1 MTLTMNNCT
10 LCPRR
15 CGVDRTVRTGVCGCG
30 DTMRVARAALHMW
43 EEPCLSGER
52 GSGAVFFAGCPLHC
66 IFCQNSAI
74 SGGDTGRAYTPE
86 ELAAEFLRLQG
97 EGAANINLVTAG
109 QWATGVHEAIRIAR
123 SGLPKSGAALS
134 RLAASDAGGSDDGR
148 ALSRLHIPI
157 VWNSSGYETEETL
170 ELLADDIDI
179 YLPDLKYMC
188 PELARQFS
196 HAADYPEVARRAI
209 GRMTEAA
216 GEPAFDAE
224 GYMTRGV
231 IVRVLVLP
239 GHRDEACRV
248 IGYLHETYGDRIY
261 ISILNQYTPP
271 ARKLAYAE
279 LNRRLTRYEYDR
291 VVEYA
296 RSLSV
301 ENGFIQVGQTASES
315 FIPEFNTSP
324 NAYPRSGCSATH
336 TCDPLEAL
344 RRR

>member
-1 MTLTMNNCT
+1 MQNPTMRQCN
-10 LCPRR
+10 LCPRH
-15 CGVDRTVRTGVCGCG
+15 CGIDRSVRTGVCGCG

-74 SGGDTGRAYTPE
+74 SGGDTGRAYTPD
-86 ELAAEFLRLQG
+86 ELAVEFLRLQG

-109 QWATGVHEAIRIAR
+109 QWATGVHEAIAIAR
-123 SGLPKSGAALS
+123 AQGL
-134 RLAASDAGGSDDGR
+134 R
-148 ALSRLHIPI
+148 IPI
-157 VWNSSGYETEETL
+157 LWNSSGYETEETL
-170 ELLADDIDI
+170 ALLRDDIDI
-179 YLPDLKYMC
+179 YLPDLKYASE
-188 PELARQFS
+188 ELARVFS
-196 HAADYPEVARRAI
+196 HAKDYPEVAKQAI
-209 GRMTEAA
+209 AKMVEAA

-248 IGYLHETYGDRIY
+248 IEYLHKTYGDRIY

-271 ARKLAYAE
+271 ARELSYGE
-279 LNRRLTRYEYDR
+279 LNRRLTRYEYDK
-291 VVEYA
+291 VVEFA
-296 RSLSV
+296 RSLPV

-315 FIPEFNTSP
+315 FIPEFCTWEQKPEQDSP
-324 NAYPRSGCSATH
+324 EDA
-336 TCDPLEAL
+336 
-344 RRR
+344 